1 MGAWSLLS
9 FGEDRHFQGNTG
21 YADVLELM
29 YLYDSSVP
37 NSGRIAEGDL
47 VFVRDKTSVRG
58 LGWVRQIARE
68 TGAAKVRKR
77 CPECRATG
85 FKRRTTMSPRFFC
98 PSCKHVFDRPDE
110 EMITVTKY
118 VANYAGTWR
127 PLNGEL
133 SLSDLNGELSLSDL
147 NGFAEKQG
155 QQHSIRALKPDSV
168 EQALRDL
175 GVPPSP
181 PEAAP
186 VTKIDGGRRIA
197 LVSVRIGQQSF
208 RQALLDKYGAT
219 CAMTGACPK
228 EALEAAHL
236 RAFAI
241 HQRHEVEEGF
251 LLRGDVHRLLDRGLL
266 AVHPDT
272 LEVHVS
278 PRLDDYPT
286 YRALRG
292 RRLGVAPPSREA
304 LADHFSAAAAIW
316 A

>member
-21 YADVLELM
+21 YADVMELM

-37 NSGRIAEGDL
+37 NSGKLAEGDL
-47 VFVRDKTSVRG
+47 VIVRDKNSVRG
-58 LGWVRQIARE
+58 LGWVRQIAVE
-68 TGAAKVRKR
+68 PGAVKVRKR

-85 FKRRTTMSPRFFC
+85 FKRRIRLSPQFLC
-98 PSCKHVFDRPDE
+98 PACRHEFDDPDRE
-110 EMITVTKY
+110 TITVTKY

-127 PLNGEL
+127 PLSGAL
-133 SLSDLNGELSLSDL
+133 TLDDLNRMAV
-147 NGFAEKQG
+147 NNA
-155 QQHSIRALKPDSV
+155 QQHSIRSLDRESAERML
-168 EQALRDL
+168 L
-175 GVPPSP
+175 GLGIPSTPPSS
-181 PEAAP
+181 AP
-186 VTKIDGGRRIA
+186 VAKIDGGRRIA

-219 CAMTGACPK
+219 CAVTGACPR

-241 HQRHEVEEGF
+241 HQRHEVDEGF

-278 PRLDDYPT
+278 PKLDGYPT
-286 YRALRG
+286 YEAMHG
-292 RRLGVAPPSREA
+292 RRLGVVPPSRQA